1 MVSVTTTEAAE
12 MLGVSRQETRRLA
25 RAGDLVVV
33 ERVGQAML
41 LDAASVQ
48 RAAGRSRIRGRLWE
62 QHTAWAAVDLLN
74 GGTGAW
80 LSYAARSRLKVK
92 LRQMSAR
99 ELSYLAGHRGRAHSF
114 RASGSY
120 LDEIQQ
126 TLVASGVADTQRTDV
141 EFGLAASSDRVEGYT
156 IAAGLAEIIN
166 AFDLI
171 ADTAGN
177 VFVHVTAFTD
187 GLAAGSS
194 AALTALDLSD
204 SLDVRERSAGLRVLD
219 QLRDDMRAAQ

>member
-1 MVSVTTTEAAE
+1 MTTSEAAE
-12 MLGVSRQETRRLA
+12 LLGVSRQETRRLA
-25 RAGDLVVV
+25 RAGDILVV

-48 RAAGRSRIRGRLWE
+48 RAAAQSRIRGRLWE
-62 QHTAWAAVDLLN
+62 QHTTWAAIDLLN

-80 LSYAARSRLKVK
+80 LSYAARSRLKAK
-92 LRQMSAR
+92 LRHMSSK
-99 ELSYLAGHRGRAHSF
+99 EFSYLASHRARAHTF

-120 LDEIQQ
+120 LAEIQQ
-126 TLVASGVADTQRTDV
+126 ALVTSGVSDTQRTDAD
-141 EFGLAASSDRVEGYT
+141 FALAASSDQVEGYT
-156 IAAGLAEIIN
+156 DAAGLAEITD
-166 AFDLI
+166 AFDLV

-177 VFVHVTAFTD
+177 VIVHEARFTD

-204 SLDVRERSAGLRVLD
+204 SLNVRERSAGLRVLD
-219 QLRDDMRAAQ
+219 QLLADMRTER